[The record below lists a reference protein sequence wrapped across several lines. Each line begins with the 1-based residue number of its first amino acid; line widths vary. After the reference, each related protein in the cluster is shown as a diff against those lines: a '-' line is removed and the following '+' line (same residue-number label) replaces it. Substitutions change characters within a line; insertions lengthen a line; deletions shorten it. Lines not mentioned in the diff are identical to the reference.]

1 MGSRGPVPK
10 RSESR
15 QRRNEPAIEVKR
27 GASGMSEDYKPPQK
41 NSHWS
46 NLAKKLWDELRKSG
60 QTRFYEPSDW
70 AVAYLLCETVTEFQR
85 SKMKNG
91 QMLAS
96 IQSLMSDLLM
106 TEGARRRVGI
116 ELDRKSADEV
126 ERDENVVVMAKWREK
141 ALSVM

>member
-1 MGSRGPVPK
+1 M
-10 RSESR
+10 
-15 QRRNEPAIEVKR
+15 
-27 GASGMSEDYKPPQK
+27 
-41 NSHWS
+41 
-46 NLAKKLWDELRKSG
+46 SG

-106 TEGARRRVGI
+106 TEGSRRRVGI
-116 ELDRKSADEV
+116 ELDRKTADEV
-126 ERDENVVVMAKWREK
+126 ERDENIVVMSKWREK
-141 ALSVM
+141 MLGT

>member
-1 MGSRGPVPK
+1 MGTRGPVPK
-10 RSESR
+10 RQEDKHHR
-15 QRRNEPAIEVKR
+15 IKPAIEVKR
-27 GASGMSEDYKPPQK
+27 GKSGMSEDYKPPIK
-41 NSHWS
+41 NKNWS
-46 NLAKKLWDELRKSG
+46 NLAKKLWDELKKSG

-116 ELDRKSADEV
+116 ELDRKTVEEV
-126 ERDENVVVMAKWREK
+126 ERDENVLVMSKWREK
-141 ALSVM
+141 MLSA